1 MPTKLVTVS
10 PDASDAWRLDPVIQA
25 LREGGVSSAWMD
37 RERGERER
45 ERDRATKNKTDGA
58 RPPSPLSFSP
68 SQVGVIPTDTLPALV
83 VDVSA
88 RDAAARLCA
97 AKGGPPKVRALALL
111 CRGWADVDAYT
122 AGFPAPPPGAPD
134 PFRVARAALPGPYTL
149 ILGAGKALPK
159 AASLAELG
167 KKHGG
172 GGSARKRATV
182 GVRLSAHPVAAAV
195 LAALDRPLLC
205 TSVRPDASSDEDDDD
220 EEGEDEGEERG
231 SGGVRTVGWSPGE
244 DAATLADRLSGRGV
258 AFVVD
263 CGPRPPVPDVST
275 VLDFSKGWPPDLV
288 RAGAGDPAVFGV
300 EEED

>member
-1 MPTKLVTVS
+1 M
-10 PDASDAWRLDPVIQA
+10 
-25 LREGGVSSAWMD
+25 
-37 RERGERER
+37 
-45 ERDRATKNKTDGA
+45 
-58 RPPSPLSFSP
+58 
-68 SQVGVIPTDTLPALV
+68 
-83 VDVSA
+83 DVSA

-111 CRGWADVDAYT
+111 CRGWADVDAFT

-172 GGSARKRATV
+172 GGGGSARRRATV
-182 GVRLSAHPVAAAV
+182 GVRLTAHPVAAAV

-205 TSVRPDASSDEDDDD
+205 TSVRPDASTDTEDE
-220 EEGEDEGEERG
+220 EDEGEGPR
-231 SGGVRTVGWSPGE
+231 GGVRTVGWSPGE

-263 CGPRPPVPDVST
+263 CGPRPPMPDVST